1 MMKNLKKVK
10 NNNKYNNNFLYLNY
24 KYWIIIKYYVT
35 NIYNMQRILI
45 NSILFVLLKN
55 KLIKYYYL
63 LQEKMRIK
71 NHIFLKLF

>member
-1 MMKNLKKVK
+1 M
-10 NNNKYNNNFLYLNY
+10 FLYLNY

-35 NIYNMQRILI
+35 NIYYMQRILI